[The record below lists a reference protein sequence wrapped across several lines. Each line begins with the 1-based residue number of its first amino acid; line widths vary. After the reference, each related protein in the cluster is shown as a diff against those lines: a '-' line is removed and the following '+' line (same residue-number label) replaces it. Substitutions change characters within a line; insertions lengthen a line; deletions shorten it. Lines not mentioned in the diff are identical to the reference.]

1 MKYNLCPYAK
11 DDQVALSVCLNK
23 VLTGAF
29 FLCGRRNFSNNSDFS
44 LTSVGIKFEKNVYQF
59 GTYFEN
65 AYICGVKRTIMVVVS
80 SREFRANQRKYFD
93 LARTNDVVITSRSHG
108 SYRLV
113 PVMED
118 DTLIDRAT
126 LDAKIRQG
134 IADYEAGKVYRMNE
148 GESTEDFLGRMIS
161 EN

>member
-1 MKYNLCPYAK
+1 MRKMCTNLVLILKIHIFA
-11 DDQVALSVCLNK
+11 LNK
-23 VLTGAF
+23 RKV
-29 FLCGRRNFSNNSDFS
+29 
-44 LTSVGIKFEKNVYQF
+44 
-59 GTYFEN
+59 
-65 AYICGVKRTIMVVVS
+65 MVVVS

-93 LARTNDVVITSRSHG
+93 LARTNDTNDVVITSRSHG

>member
-1 MKYNLCPYAK
+1 
-11 DDQVALSVCLNK
+11 
-23 VLTGAF
+23 
-29 FLCGRRNFSNNSDFS
+29 
-44 LTSVGIKFEKNVYQF
+44 
-59 GTYFEN
+59 
-65 AYICGVKRTIMVVVS
+65 MVVVS

-93 LARTNDVVITSRSHG
+93 LARTNDVVITSRTHG

-126 LDAKIRQG
+126 LDAKIRRG
-134 IADYEAGKVYRMNE
+134 IAEYEAGKTTRMNE
-148 GESTEDFLGRMIS
+148 SESMYDFLERMIG